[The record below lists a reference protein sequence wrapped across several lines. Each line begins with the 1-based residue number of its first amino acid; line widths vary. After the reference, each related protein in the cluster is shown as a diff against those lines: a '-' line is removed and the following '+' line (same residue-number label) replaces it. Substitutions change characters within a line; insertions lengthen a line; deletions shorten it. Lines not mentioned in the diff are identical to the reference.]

1 MTGLSCGL
9 GGYTAM
15 TGLQE
20 VNHTA
25 FLFAQL
31 YMADVTM
38 VMVMYYFI
46 QCIHVGIEAEEK

>member
-1 MTGLSCGL
+1 
-9 GGYTAM
+9 M

>member
-1 MTGLSCGL
+1 
-9 GGYTAM
+9 M

-25 FLFAQL
+25 FLFVQL

-46 QCIHVGIEAEEK
+46 QCIHIGIEAEEK